1 MNGLSQKKNPFLMN
15 GYILDLVTCFDN
27 RGFTK
32 HYNAKIVPFTG
43 CFDVC
48 KITNPDKIRSL
59 LVEILLEMIDALA
72 VFIVFVRMKRLL
84 GRHLWQLKRF
94 HQAVHSSDADVNAII
109 TPKNMGD
116 FICSKP
122 FVIVGI
128 DVKNLGSNHLIFF
141 GSVSWC

>member
-1 MNGLSQKKNPFLMN
+1 MTRSTSGFPEIFQEM
-15 GYILDLVTCFDN
+15 ILREKGPLQCKDST
-27 RGFTK
+27 
-32 HYNAKIVPFTG
+32 ITG

-72 VFIVFVRMKRLL
+72 VFIMFVRMKRLL

>member
-1 MNGLSQKKNPFLMN
+1 MTRSTSGFPEIFQEMNFAGKKRSITMQSKYHLPATLMYVKSLTQTRLGPF
-15 GYILDLVTCFDN
+15 G
-27 RGFTK
+27 
-32 HYNAKIVPFTG
+32 
-43 CFDVC
+43 
-48 KITNPDKIRSL
+48 
-59 LVEILLEMIDALA
+59 EILLEMIDALA
-72 VFIVFVRMKRLL
+72 VFIVFARMKRLL

-109 TPKNMGD
+109 TLKNMGD